1 MGSEGSGSGW
11 KSPDR
16 QVVPHPAPPV
26 RLLVDATRAP
36 PAGRGSDPPPF
47 LPSPGVAPPPPSPG
61 HGCRSSWTT
70 VTLVRMTSRFD
81 MAF

>member
-16 QVVPHPAPPV
+16 QVVPHSAPPV

-47 LPSPGVAPPPPSPG
+47 LPSRGSLRRLPHQGTAVAAAG
-61 HGCRSSWTT
+61 QR
-70 VTLVRMTSRFD
+70 
-81 MAF
+81 